1 MTRYLSRRF
10 RAIPLAIALA
20 VLTWSSALAASPS
33 PSTGPAGG
41 DPRSSGE
48 GPGLIG
54 DPLSAIVAVLG
65 IGLVSLVVTHLYVR
79 LTAGRTRP

>member
-1 MTRYLSRRF
+1 ML
-10 RAIPLAIALA
+10 LAIALA
-20 VLTWSSALAASPS
+20 VLVWSPALAASPS
-33 PSTGPAGG
+33 PSGRAGGG

-54 DPLSAIVAVLG
+54 DPLSAIAAVLG
-65 IGLVSLVVTHLYVR
+65 IGVASLVVTYLYIR

>member
-1 MTRYLSRRF
+1 MNSRVSGWLRSVS
-10 RAIPLAIALA
+10 IAIALTLLVGA
-20 VLTWSSALAASPS
+20 AALAASPS
-33 PSTGPAGG
+33 PSAGAAGG

-54 DPLSAIVAVLG
+54 DPLTAILIVLG
-65 IGLVSLVVTHLYVR
+65 IGFVSLVVTYLYVR

>member
-1 MTRYLSRRF
+1 MTRYLSRWL

-20 VLTWSSALAASPS
+20 VLTWSSVLAASPS
-33 PSTGPAGG
+33 PSSGPAGG

-65 IGLVSLVVTHLYVR
+65 IGLVSLVVTYLYVR